1 VELGDLAVDGDDLRG
16 VGVGEGPEM
25 GWVLQRLLDVVLE
38 DPHRNTVEELLRL
51 AAELLKRYRT
61 GER

>member
-1 VELGDLAVDGDDLRG
+1 
-16 VGVGEGPEM
+16 VGVAEGPEM
-25 GWVLQRLLDVVLE
+25 GWVLHRLLDVVLE
-38 DPHRNTVEELLRL
+38 DPRRNTVEELLRL